1 MFGSRAGFR
10 CGLTQGPNVAAGR
23 SLSFISG
30 VPRGSWL
37 FSPCAGLRV
46 PTAQPFPVSAF
57 PVGRRSARLSVSLSR
72 KRQRGPGLDEVVC
85 LFCVSPCGGRD
96 AAVSQANT
104 RSQALPKAPHL
115 KLRDTAS
122 PREGGCLSQRR
133 ARRCPV
139 VKNNNNKCPLY

>member
-10 CGLTQGPNVAAGR
+10 CGLTKGPNVAAGR

-37 FSPCAGLRV
+37 FSPCAGLRI

-57 PVGRRSARLSVSLSR
+57 PVGRRSARLSAFQGKDSVALARMRSCVCSASVPVVGGM
-72 KRQRGPGLDEVVC
+72 QRSHRP
-85 LFCVSPCGGRD
+85 
-96 AAVSQANT
+96 
-104 RSQALPKAPHL
+104 QALPKAPHL

-122 PREGGCLSQRR
+122 PREGGCLTQRR

-139 VKNNNNKCPLY
+139 VKKTTTNSHSTEQT